1 MNLLKLTFYVGIA
14 NAILGVLAL
23 KKVLGTQP
31 TNMLFNI
38 LIWFFYAKSPPPPV
52 PSLKYSAKSKFNFF
66 SVTIQSGVTSKS
78 R

>member
-31 TNMLFNI
+31 TNMLHIKIAIEFCN
-38 LIWFFYAKSPPPPV
+38 K
-52 PSLKYSAKSKFNFF
+52 
-66 SVTIQSGVTSKS
+66 
-78 R
+78 

>member
-38 LIWFFYAKSPPPPV
+38 LIWFFMPNPPPLSYPII
-52 PSLKYSAKSKFNFF
+52 KIFCEK
-66 SVTIQSGVTSKS
+66 
-78 R
+78 

>member
-31 TNMLFNI
+31 TNMLFNVREAPTAQLKHQI
-38 LIWFFYAKSPPPPV
+38 FWYDFFMPNPPPLL
-52 PSLKYSAKSKFNFF
+52 SHH
-66 SVTIQSGVTSKS
+66 
-78 R
+78 